1 MPDHVNRRKF
11 VTRSLPMGAAVGAAL
26 GGAAPPARAA
36 EPSAAARALEGLDAA
51 GLQAELSAGRLT
63 SQALVRECL
72 KRIAAIDQRGPKLR
86 SVIELNPD
94 ALAQAKALDAER
106 RGPNARVRGSLH
118 GLPVLLKDNI
128 ATGDAM
134 ATTAGSLA
142 LAGLRAKRDAFISQ
156 RLRDA
161 GAVILGKTNLSEW
174 ANIRSSRSTSG
185 WSSRGGQTRNPHVLD
200 RNTSGSSSGSAA
212 AVAAGL
218 CPLAVGTE
226 TDGSIISPSNV
237 CGIVGLKPTL
247 GLVSR
252 DGIIPIAASQDTAG
266 PMVRHVRDA
275 ALLLQVLAGADAR
288 DAATAA
294 IPAALARQLALD
306 ATATLRPDALR
317 GARIGVVRASVP
329 AQSGVAALFEAAL
342 AVLQAQGAV
351 LVDPVLIP
359 NQDRY
364 GETEFTALLCEL
376 KDLLP
381 KYLRE
386 FQPDAPVQDLAS
398 LIAWNSRHA
407 TRVMPHFGQELF
419 EQAQATEGMSGKAY
433 REALATNQ
441 RYARAEG
448 LDGLFAEHRLDAV
461 VAPSGNLGWP
471 IDRLLGDHYTP
482 GGFTSPFAVAG
493 YPHLTVPMG
502 QVGGLPVGLSLGAL
516 AWQDLRLLGLG
527 YAYEQASRMRPT
539 PRYLRTVAIDD

>member
-1 MPDHVNRRKF
+1 MSRFTDHAGRPLVA
-11 VTRSLPMGAAVGAAL
+11 VTGIGIVTPLGIGAADNWAAL
-26 GGAAPPARAA
+26 T
-36 EPSAAARALEGLDAA
+36 
-51 GLQAELSAGRLT
+51 AGRFT

-72 KRIAAIDQRGPKLR
+72 ARIAALDQAGPRLKA
-86 SVIELNPD
+86 VIELNPE

-106 RGPNARVRGSLH
+106 RGPNGRVRGPLH

-142 LAGLRAKRDAFISQ
+142 LAGLRAQRDAFIAQ
-156 RLRDA
+156 RLREA

-200 RNTSGSSSGSAA
+200 RNTSGSSSGSGA

-266 PMVRHVRDA
+266 PMVRQVRDA
-275 ALLLQVLAGADAR
+275 ALLLQALAGADAR
-288 DAATAA
+288 DAATAG

-306 ATATLRPDALR
+306 ATATLRADALK

-329 AQSGVAALFEAAL
+329 AQPGVAALFDAAL
-342 AVLQAQGAV
+342 ALLKAQGAV
-351 LVDPVLIP
+351 LVDPVAIP
-359 NQDRY
+359 NQDKY

-386 FQPDAPVQDLAS
+386 FQPDAPVRDLAG
-398 LIAWNSRHA
+398 LIAWNRQQA
-407 TRVMPHFGQELF
+407 ARVMPHFGQELF
-419 EQAQATEGMSGKAY
+419 EQAEATAGMAGQAY
-433 REALATNQ
+433 RDALATNQ
-441 RYARAEG
+441 RFSRAEG
-448 LDGLFAEHRLDAV
+448 LDALFAEHRLDAV

-502 QVGGLPVGLSLGAL
+502 QVGGLPVGLSFGGL

-527 YAYEQASRMRPT
+527 YAYEQASRLRPV
-539 PRYLRTVAIDD
+539 PRYLPTVAIED